1 MLVPNKVFIR
11 IHISS
16 IDVRIDAAGLRH
28 GKHFDIQALV
38 STWVHREMA
47 ENLTVSMSIRLV
59 VVVYF
64 SV

>member
-16 IDVRIDAAGLRH
+16 IDVGIDAAGLCH

-38 STWVHREMA
+38 STWIHREMA
-47 ENLTVSMSIRLV
+47 ENLTVSLSNCLV
-59 VVVYF
+59 VIVHF